1 MTGEH
6 SGLQEVFR
14 RRGLGASVG
23 FGARPAV
30 IVVDYSLGFTDPAS
44 PLGSD
49 YSAELGCTGRLLSVM
64 RARGLP
70 VAFTTVSYPEGPHAA
85 EHFLNKVPSLALLK
99 DGDRWTEIDPRLE
112 VQSGEPVWV
121 KLFASS
127 FFGPPLHTWLQ
138 SHGADTLIVC
148 GATTSGCVRATVVDG
163 LQYGYRVIVPRE
175 CVGDRAPGPHEA
187 SLFDINAKYADVL
200 GLEEV
205 LTHLNALPQP
215 GTSRI
220 SSPGAAMNSEHTA
233 TEPAQAQKAPKTPPP
248 GPGPLSGL
256 RVIEMGSLLAGP
268 FVGQLLGDF
277 GAEVIKIEPPKV
289 GDPMRAWG
297 RIKPQGRSLWFPVI
311 ARNKKSVT
319 LDLRQ
324 EAGQALAR
332 EMIVGADILV
342 ENFRPGTLE
351 KWGLGPDEL
360 HKLNPRL
367 VMVRVSGYG
376 QTGPYSSR
384 AGFGSIGEA
393 VGGLRAL
400 SGEPGQPPVRVGIS
414 IGDMLAGTLGALG
427 AMMALFGRLK
437 SGVGQV
443 VDISL
448 YEAVLTY
455 MESMIPEYALSG
467 QVRERSGSVL
477 PGIAPSNIYPAL
489 GEGGEPGEWVVIGAN
504 GDNVFRRLV
513 AEMRKPG
520 LADHADYCSHEA
532 RGRNMGTL
540 DALIAAW
547 TSGLRVSEV
556 VTRLEAAGVPASKMY
571 TARDMLAD
579 PHFAAR
585 GNIVTLPHPQLGDF
599 PMQGVVPRLSE
610 TPGSVRTLGPELG
623 QHNAEIYGELLGKS
637 AEQLAELEAAGVI

>member
-1 MTGEH
+1 MTRDP
-6 SGLQEVFR
+6 LQ
-14 RRGLGASVG
+14 
-23 FGARPAV
+23 PA
-30 IVVDYSLGFTDPAS
+30 DNH
-44 PLGSD
+44 
-49 YSAELGCTGRLLSVM
+49 
-64 RARGLP
+64 
-70 VAFTTVSYPEGPHAA
+70 PH
-85 EHFLNKVPSLALLK
+85 
-99 DGDRWTEIDPRLE
+99 
-112 VQSGEPVWV
+112 
-121 KLFASS
+121 
-127 FFGPPLHTWLQ
+127 
-138 SHGADTLIVC
+138 
-148 GATTSGCVRATVVDG
+148 
-163 LQYGYRVIVPRE
+163 
-175 CVGDRAPGPHEA
+175 
-187 SLFDINAKYADVL
+187 
-200 GLEEV
+200 
-205 LTHLNALPQP
+205 
-215 GTSRI
+215 
-220 SSPGAAMNSEHTA
+220 
-233 TEPAQAQKAPKTPPP
+233 
-248 GPGPLSGL
+248 PGPLAGL

-277 GAEVIKIEPPKV
+277 GAEVIKVEPPKV

-297 RIKPQGRSLWFPVI
+297 RHKPQGQSLWFPVI

-324 EAGQALAR
+324 SEGQAIAR
-332 EMIVGADILV
+332 GLIAGADVLV

-360 HKLNPRL
+360 HSINPKL

-437 SGVGQV
+437 SGQGQV
-443 VDISL
+443 VDIGL

-455 MESMIPEYALSG
+455 MESMIPEYALAG
-467 QVRERSGSVL
+467 EIRERSGSVL

-489 GEGGEPGEWVVIGAN
+489 SEDEQPGEWVVIGAN
-504 GDNVFRRLV
+504 GENVFRRLV
-513 AEMRKPG
+513 AEMGQPG
-520 LADHADYCSHEA
+520 LADHADYNSHEA

-540 DALIAAW
+540 DDLIAAW
-547 TSGLRVSEV
+547 TGRLRASEV
-556 VTRLEAAGVPASKMY
+556 VARLEAAGVPASKMY

-585 GNIVTLPHPQLGDF
+585 GNIVTLPHPTLGDF
-599 PMQGVVPRLSE
+599 PMQGVVPRLTG

-623 QHNAEIYGELLGKS
+623 QHNAEVYGELLGFS
-637 AEQLAELEAAGVI
+637 AERLHALEAAGVI